1 MTNSQIFTSYNHALI
16 NMGKG
21 KPKKFYQQYT
31 QCLLGNNKKIEKK
44 NKENFRLEEWSKTVV
59 THSTVRR

>member
-1 MTNSQIFTSYNHALI
+1 ME
-16 NMGKG
+16 KG

-31 QCLLGNNKKIEKK
+31 QCLLGNDKNKLEK

-59 THSTVRR
+59 SRSTV